1 MAHEVELE
9 RLVVNL
15 KVGNLDADVLEAD
28 VLPRVGVG
36 HHHTRG
42 VIVLV
47 VRDVEEREFLPG
59 VHLLAGA
66 DELGDVDAGAE
77 ELEVLHELLGLE
89 LGVEDAKLGEDAHV
103 RPLQANASLHQ
114 GQELL
119 VLATHLVVL
128 RDFLQLVRVDDDVQR
143 AQLCQPELALV
154 HAREANLLPGARV
167 VRLASRVDSVGEF
180 VKLDQGARQPAP
192 VGARREKNLSS
203 LVQALVEAS
212 IADVVQLRG
221 VGLGDELLEL
231 RELIRLCIRVAKLR
245 VNLRLLDLLAHHR
258 QVLDHAVEVIRA
270 LCHVDHREVV
280 VGVLGLDIGSHGG
293 RDQVLGQVCLRE
305 L

>member
-1 MAHEVELE
+1 M
-9 RLVVNL
+9 
-15 KVGNLDADVLEAD
+15 
-28 VLPRVGVG
+28 
-36 HHHTRG
+36 
-42 VIVLV
+42 
-47 VRDVEEREFLPG
+47 
-59 VHLLAGA
+59 
-66 DELGDVDAGAE
+66 
-77 ELEVLHELLGLE
+77 
-89 LGVEDAKLGEDAHV
+89 
-103 RPLQANASLHQ
+103 
-114 GQELL
+114 
-119 VLATHLVVL
+119 
-128 RDFLQLVRVDDDVQR
+128 
-143 AQLCQPELALV
+143 
-154 HAREANLLPGARV
+154 
-167 VRLASRVDSVGEF
+167 
-180 VKLDQGARQPAP
+180 KLDQGARQPAP

-280 VGVLGLDIGSHGG
+280 VGVLGLDICSHGG